1 MGINT
6 DNYTFKIKCTSLSED
21 SLKFFKSLTFQTFT
35 RAIAKLLIRMETI
48 KTKYFDCQKCFGL
61 MENVMKL
68 SGVIYHHA
76 VQRFTI
82 GGVLI
87 LMLTF

>member
-1 MGINT
+1 
-6 DNYTFKIKCTSLSED
+6 
-21 SLKFFKSLTFQTFT
+21 
-35 RAIAKLLIRMETI
+35 
-48 KTKYFDCQKCFGL
+48 

-68 SGVIYHHA
+68 SGVIYRHA

>member
-1 MGINT
+1 MSG
-6 DNYTFKIKCTSLSED
+6 F
-21 SLKFFKSLTFQTFT
+21 LKFLKSLTFQTFT
-35 RAIAKLLIRMETI
+35 RAIAKLLICIETI
-48 KTKYFDCQKCFGL
+48 KTKYFDCQKCCGL